1 MKYRLTILA
10 LFITVFS
17 FCQNLDGRWV
27 NLSFSGE
34 ENLAYQFE
42 ENKTVK
48 MYYAGEEMITK
59 EPIEYTL
66 KQDGEYYLLEMNYV
80 QKSNNRSVDLL
91 GLVKFKGKN
100 QMELEFF
107 DKKNL
112 PEELEF
118 TEEALTFVR
127 Q

>member
-1 MKYRLTILA
+1 MKYRLTLLA
-10 LFITVFS
+10 LSITVFA
-17 FCQNLDGRWV
+17 FCQNLDGRWA

-34 ENLAYQFE
+34 ENMAYEFE

-48 MYYAGEEMITK
+48 MYYAGEEVITK
-59 EPIEYTL
+59 QPIEYTL
-66 KQDGEYYLLEMNYV
+66 KKHGEYYLLEMKYV
-80 QKSNNRSVDLL
+80 RKSNNFSVDLL

-112 PEELEF
+112 PEKLEF

-127 Q
+127 